1 MSMASSGQS
10 IRGLGVAL
18 GVLIASSPA
27 YAQQFSV
34 LYAFTGPR
42 NGDGAY
48 PLGGVVTDSKGAVYG
63 TTQSGG
69 KHGAGTAFKLTPPAA
84 GQTQWTEE
92 IIHSL
97 GSDANDGQIPE
108 AGVVMDANG
117 ALYGTTSNGGG
128 LGSQLCGIGGCGT
141 VYRLDPPEAG
151 QTQWR
156 ETILHRFQANG
167 AEGAL
172 PLAGVILDAA
182 GNVYG
187 TTFDFG
193 GVFRLTPPKNP
204 DGAWKFTLLHA
215 FRGGNEDGATP
226 FAGLTLDSSGALY
239 GTTYAGGAF
248 NVGVVFRL
256 TPSSGEDRPWNET
269 ILHSFSG
276 SVTGV
281 SNDGAYPIGGVTF
294 DSAGALYGT
303 TFNGGLDAGGTVF
316 KLTPNADRTSW
327 HETLA
332 YSFTGVDGDGAGP
345 AAAVSIEAHRAIY
358 GTTEFGG
365 FSNPNDAGTIF
376 VLKPSEEVLH
386 KFRDTTDGAE
396 PYAALFEDASGALY
410 GTTQFRGASNA
421 GTVFRFTP

>member
-1 MSMASSGQS
+1 MANSAQS

-18 GVLIASSPA
+18 GVLIAASPA
-27 YAQQFSV
+27 AAQQFSV

-63 TTQSGG
+63 ATQSGG
-69 KHGAGTAFKLTPPAA
+69 KHGVGALFKFTPPAA
-84 GQTQWTEE
+84 GETQWTEE
-92 IIHSL
+92 ILHSF
-97 GSDANDGQIPE
+97 GSDARDGQTPE

-117 ALYGTTSNGGG
+117 ALYGTTAFGGG
-128 LGSQLCGIGGCGT
+128 LGSQLCGSGGCGT
-141 VYRLDPPEAG
+141 VYRLDPPKTG
-151 QTQWR
+151 QTQWS
-156 ETILHRFQANG
+156 ETILHRFAARG
-167 AEGAL
+167 GEGAL
-172 PLAGVILDAA
+172 PAAGVILDGA

-187 TTFDFG
+187 TTQDFG
-193 GVFRLTPPKNP
+193 GVFRLKPPTSP
-204 DGAWKFTLLHA
+204 DGAWTFTLLHA

-226 FAGLTLDSSGALY
+226 FGSLTLDGAGALY
-239 GTTYAGGAF
+239 GTTYEGGAF

-256 TPSSGEDRPWNET
+256 TPPSGEDSPWNET

-294 DSAGALYGT
+294 DAKGALYGT
-303 TFNGGLDAGGTVF
+303 TFNGGLDGQGAVF

-332 YSFTGVDGDGAGP
+332 YSFTGVDGDGSDP
-345 AAAVSIEAHRAIY
+345 AAAVTIDPHGAIY
-358 GTTEFGG
+358 GMTQFGG
-365 FSNPNDAGTIF
+365 FPNPNNAGTIF
-376 VLKPSEEVLH
+376 VLKPGEETLH
-386 KFRDTTDGAE
+386 KFRVKTDGAE
-396 PYAALFEDASGALY
+396 PYAALFEDASGALF
-410 GTTQFRGASNA
+410 GTTQFNGASNA

>member
-92 IIHSL
+92 IIHSF

-303 TFNGGLDAGGTVF
+303 TFNGGLDAAGTVF